1 MRASLQTWINDADM
15 ARHLGQFSV
24 AALPIELAQIGSRLA
39 DYYIS
44 LVGELFDGV
53 HSTNTPSDDW
63 AQLGNAFLQF
73 SKEIPAEQVNALGIS
88 KDEAALFAAAAF
100 YFGDFPASAC
110 LAMRQSTRPTD
121 PQSPWAACYDFL
133 ARPSNLGSQ
142 TAIEVL
148 EHLSSGNLFGLSYNV
163 EASATDAQSAL
174 ADGPDTWVAAALLSR
189 LLARFEVSNI
199 RAVLPEGANA
209 FWTPLINSFIDRKP
223 STWEFF
229 PSQIQAIERG
239 LLGSAE
245 SYSLQMPTGA
255 GKTTLCETLL
265 YWHLKRNPTHV
276 AIMIVP
282 YRSLASELRHSLV
295 RQLNGL
301 GIAARCAYGGTIPSG
316 DEVHG
321 LDHINALIATPES
334 LSGILSADPAFAQR
348 ISLVICDEGHLL
360 DSSGRGI
367 GLELLLARMK
377 ARQVNPIRFV
387 FMSAI
392 IPNIE
397 EINAWLGGGEDTV
410 IRSTYRPAIAE
421 FSVLRSA
428 GSGVGKSVRL
438 DMHPHSQQR
447 QYAIHGFLDRN
458 TFQYVNA
465 RTGRTKTYGFSS
477 TKTLAVATARKVMSM
492 GTTAI
497 FAANKRGDQG
507 AIGLAEELIK
517 QLECPLPL
525 PKPIDHA
532 DIEALRTRVDYL
544 ETEFGAG
551 WIGTRSLSNGAVLH
565 HGDIPQETR
574 EVLEKLLR
582 DRRVQLVIC
591 TSTLAEGVNLP
602 IRSLVLYSVQRR
614 IGRGRPENM
623 LARDIK
629 NLVGRAGRA
638 GANTRGL
645 VICANPDQW
654 GLVLPVATAGPGEPV
669 RGSLRTLIGELEH
682 FLRTHSIA
690 LDNQFLESLP
700 ASHSLIDGVDA
711 TLIELIAEEI
721 GDAEFL
727 RLATDL
733 SDHTF
738 AAHQLPAGSAVTLRT
753 VFELRAQRLIALR
766 TDGKIAW
773 LQDTGAKVRLLDFV
787 EQVLMPSRLDWAS
800 PVGPVSDELVSAILE
815 WAWQNRE
822 LKEDVRAAFRLDDG
836 QNPESVKL
844 RFFEIIRQ
852 WVRGAT
858 FVQIARSTQIDI
870 DDILGIH
877 TRAITYA
884 LQTLVEQGIS
894 LLSRLLLERGIEI
907 NEGVPAFIEHL
918 KFGAPSRVGVLLANA
933 GVRHRKAYVELGN
946 AMQGLAIP
954 IFSTNAKAVV
964 LQSLE
969 AHPEA
974 WRDALGEFV
983 FSNTLTDVG
992 RVG

>member
-1 MRASLQTWINDADM
+1 M
-15 ARHLGQFSV
+15 ARHLGQFSI
-24 AALPIELAQIGSRLA
+24 AEMPIELAQIGSRLE

-44 LVGELFDGV
+44 LVGELFHGV
-53 HSTNTPSDDW
+53 NSPDTPSDDW

-73 SKEIPAEQVNALGIS
+73 SKDMPSEQVGGLGIS
-88 KDEAALFAAAAF
+88 SDEAALFAAAAF

-110 LAMRQSTRPTD
+110 LAMRHSARPPDAQS
-121 PQSPWAACYDFL
+121 SWAACYDFL
-133 ARPSNLGSQ
+133 ARPSNLASQ
-142 TAIEVL
+142 TAIEVQ
-148 EHLSSGNLFGLSYNV
+148 EHLRSGNLIGLSDGIDACVAV
-163 EASATDAQSAL
+163 EQNAL
-174 ADGPDTWVAAALLSR
+174 ANGPDVWVAAALLSR
-189 LLARFEVSNI
+189 LLARFEESNV
-199 RAVLPEGANA
+199 RAVLPQGGTP
-209 FWTPLINSFIDRKP
+209 FWTPLISSFIDRKP

-229 PSQIQAIERG
+229 PSQIQAIEGG
-239 LLGSAE
+239 LLANSE

-265 YWHLKRNPTHV
+265 YWHLKRNPNDV

-282 YRSLASELRHSLV
+282 YRSLASELRSSLV
-295 RQLNGL
+295 RRLNAL

-321 LDHINALIATPES
+321 LDHISALIATPES
-334 LSGILSADPAFAQR
+334 LSGILSADSGFAKR

-377 ARQVNPIRFV
+377 ARLANPIRFV

-397 EINAWLGGGEDTV
+397 EINAWLGGGKNTV

-421 FSVLRSA
+421 FSVLRSSSA
-428 GSGVGKSVRL
+428 GVNKSVRL
-438 DMHPHSQQR
+438 DMHPHSEQR
-447 QYAIHGFLDRN
+447 RYSIHGFLDRSH
-458 TFQYVNA
+458 FQYVNPG
-465 RTGRTKTYGFSS
+465 TGRKKTYTFTS
-477 TKTLAVATARKVMSM
+477 TKTLAVGAARKVMSM

-497 FAANKRGDQG
+497 FAANKRGNQG
-507 AIGLAEELIK
+507 AIGLAKELIK
-517 QLECPLPL
+517 QLAHPLPL
-525 PKPIDHA
+525 PKPIDYA
-532 DIEALRTRVDYL
+532 DLEKLKTRIDYL
-544 ETEFGAG
+544 ETEFGSI
-551 WIGTRSLSNGAVLH
+551 WIGAMALRNGAVLH

-574 EVLEKLLR
+574 EVLEELLR
-582 DRRVQLVIC
+582 ERLIQLVIC

-614 IGRGRPENM
+614 ISSGQSENM

-654 GLVLPVATAGPGEPV
+654 WLVEPVATGGAGEPV
-669 RGSLRTLIGELEH
+669 RGSLRTLIENLET
-682 FLRTHSIA
+682 FLRSQNLA
-690 LDNQFLESLP
+690 LSNEFLEYQSVIHP
-700 ASHSLIDGVDA
+700 LIDGVDA

-738 AAHQLPAGSAVTLRT
+738 AAHQLPAGSAVTLRS
-753 VFELRAQRLIALR
+753 VFELRAQRLLSLR
-766 TDGKIAW
+766 AHGKITW
-773 LQDTGAKVRLLDFV
+773 LKDTGAKVRLLNFV
-787 EQVLMPSRLDWAS
+787 EQVLLPSRANWMD
-800 PVGPVSDELVSAILE
+800 PIDPVSNELLSAILE
-815 WAWQNRE
+815 WAWQDKE
-822 LKEDVRAAFRLDDG
+822 LKDDVRVGFRLDEG
-836 QNPESVKL
+836 QDPEGVKL

-852 WVRGAT
+852 WIHGAT
-858 FVQIARSTQIDI
+858 FMQIAQSTQTDV
-870 DDILGIH
+870 DDILAIH

-894 LLSRLLLERGIEI
+894 LLSRLLLDRGFEMH
-907 NEGVPAFIEHL
+907 EGVTAFIEHL
-918 KFGAPSRVGVLLANA
+918 KFGAPTRIGILLANT

-946 AMQGLAIP
+946 ALLKLTTP
-954 IFSTNAKAVV
+954 IHSANAKTVS
-964 LQSLE
+964 LRSLE
-969 AHPEA
+969 TYPEQ
-974 WRDALGEFV
+974 WRDALGNFV
-983 FSNTLTDVG
+983 FTNTLVDVG

>member
-1 MRASLQTWINDADM
+1 M
-15 ARHLGQFSV
+15 GQLSV
-24 AALPIELAQIGSRLA
+24 AALPIELAQIRSRLT

-44 LVGELFDGV
+44 LVGELFDGI
-53 HSTNTPSDDW
+53 HLTNVSSDDW

-73 SKEIPAEQVNALGIS
+73 SKGTPVEQVEALGIS
-88 KDEAALFAAAAF
+88 RDEAALFAAAAF

-121 PQSPWAACYDFL
+121 PQSPWAVCYDFL

-142 TAIEVL
+142 TAFEVR
-148 EHLSSGNLFGLSYNV
+148 EHLRSGDLVGLGDNV
-163 EASATDAQSAL
+163 KASVTVAHNAL
-174 ADGPDTWVAAALLSR
+174 ADGPDMWVAAALLSR
-189 LLARFEVSNI
+189 LLVRFEESNI
-199 RAVLPEGANA
+199 RAVLPDGANA
-209 FWTPLINSFIDRKP
+209 FWTPLINSFIDRTP

-239 LLGSAE
+239 LLGNAE
-245 SYSLQMPTGA
+245 SYALQMPTGA

-295 RQLNGL
+295 RRLNDL

-334 LSGILSADPAFAQR
+334 LSGILSADPAFSQR

-377 ARQVNPIRFV
+377 ARHVNPIRFV

-397 EINAWLGGGEDTV
+397 EINAWLGGSEDTV

-421 FSVLRSA
+421 FSILRSA
-428 GSGVGKSVRL
+428 GNGLGQSVRL

-447 QYAIHGFLDRN
+447 QYSIHGFLDRN
-458 TFQYVNA
+458 SFQYVNV
-465 RTGRTKTYGFSS
+465 RTGRTNTYGFSS
-477 TKTLAVATARKVMSM
+477 TKTLAVAAARKVLSM

-507 AIGLAEELIK
+507 AVGLAEELIK

-525 PKPIDHA
+525 PKPVDYA
-532 DIEALRTRVDYL
+532 DREVLRTRVDYL
-544 ETEFGAG
+544 ETEFGTDWTGA
-551 WIGTRSLSNGAVLH
+551 RSLSNGAVLH

-574 EVLEKLLR
+574 EVLEELLR
-582 DRRVQLVIC
+582 DRRIQLVIC

-614 IGRGRPENM
+614 IGRGQPENM

-645 VICANPDQW
+645 VICANPGQW
-654 GLVLPVATAGPGEPV
+654 GLVLPVATAGAGEPV
-669 RGSLRTLIGELEH
+669 RGSLLTLIENLES
-682 FLRTHSIA
+682 FLRTHTIA
-690 LDNQFLESLP
+690 LDNQFLEIQT
-700 ASHSLIDGVDA
+700 ASHPLIDGVDA

-727 RLATDL
+727 RLAADL

-738 AAHQLPAGSAVTLRT
+738 AAHQLPAGSAVTLRR

-766 TDGKIAW
+766 ADGKIAW
-773 LQDTGAKVRLLDFV
+773 LQETGAKVRLLEFV
-787 EQVLMPSRLDWAS
+787 EQGLLPRRVDWAS
-800 PVGPVSDELVSAILE
+800 PVDPASDELLSTFLE
-815 WAWQNRE
+815 WAWQDKE
-822 LKEDVRAAFRLDDG
+822 LKSEVHVAFRLDDG
-836 QNPESVKL
+836 QDPESVKL
-844 RFFEIIRQ
+844 KFFEIIRQ

-858 FVQIARSTQIDI
+858 FAEITRSTQMEV

-877 TRAITYA
+877 NRVVAYSM
-884 LQTLVEQGIS
+884 QTLVEQGVS
-894 LLSRLLLERGIEI
+894 LLGRLLLERGIEVS
-907 NEGVPAFIEHL
+907 EGVPAFVEHL
-918 KFGAPSRVGVLLANA
+918 KFGVSSHYGVLLANG
-933 GVRHRKAYVELGN
+933 GVRHRKAYVALGN
-946 AMQGLAIP
+946 AIQALVPPVEPA
-954 IFSTNAKAVV
+954 SAKEVA
-964 LQSLE
+964 LRSLE
-969 AHPEA
+969 NHSDG
-974 WRDALGEFV
+974 WRVALGELV
-983 FSNTLTDVG
+983 YLNTLKDVG
-992 RVG
+992 SVG

>member
-24 AALPIELAQIGSRLA
+24 VALPIELAQIGSRLA

-44 LVGELFDGV
+44 LVGELFDGI
-53 HSTNTPSDDW
+53 HSMNVPSDDW

-73 SKEIPAEQVNALGIS
+73 SKETPAEQVEALGIS
-88 KDEAALFAAAAF
+88 RDEAALFAAAAF

-110 LAMRQSTRPTD
+110 LAMRQSIRPND
-121 PQSPWAACYDFL
+121 PQSPWAVCYDFL
-133 ARPSNLGSQ
+133 ARPSDLGSQ
-142 TAIEVL
+142 TAIEVR
-148 EHLSSGNLFGLSYNV
+148 EHLRSGDLLGLGDNV
-163 EASATDAQSAL
+163 EASATEAQSAL
-174 ADGPDTWVAAALLSR
+174 AEGPDTWVAAALLSR
-189 LLARFEVSNI
+189 LLARFEASNI
-199 RAVLPEGANA
+199 RAVLPDGGSA

-239 LLGSAE
+239 LLGNAE

-295 RQLNGL
+295 RRLNGL

-321 LDHINALIATPES
+321 LDLINALIATPES

-377 ARQVNPIRFV
+377 ARQANPIRFV

-438 DMHPHSQQR
+438 DMHPHAQQR
-447 QYAIHGFLDRN
+447 QYSIHSFLDRN
-458 TFQYVNA
+458 NFQYVNA
-465 RTGRTKTYGFSS
+465 HTGRTKTYGFSS
-477 TKTLAVATARKVMSM
+477 TKTLAVAAARKVLSM

-497 FAANKRGDQG
+497 FAANKRGAQG

-525 PKPIDHA
+525 PKPSDYA
-532 DIEALRTRVDYL
+532 DLEVLRTRVDYL
-544 ETEFGAG
+544 ETEFGTD
-551 WIGTRSLSNGAVLH
+551 WIGARSLSNGAVLH

-574 EVLEKLLR
+574 EVLEELLR
-582 DRRVQLVIC
+582 DRRIQLVIC

-614 IGRGRPENM
+614 IGNGRPENM

-654 GLVLPVATAGPGEPV
+654 WLVLPVATAGAGEPV
-669 RGSLRTLIGELEH
+669 RGSLRTLIENLES
-682 FLRTHSIA
+682 FLRTHTIA
-690 LDNQFLESLP
+690 LDNQFLEIQP
-700 ASHSLIDGVDA
+700 DSHPLIDGVDA

-727 RLATDL
+727 RLAADL

-738 AAHQLPAGSAVTLRT
+738 AAHQLPTGSAVTLRT

-766 TDGKIAW
+766 ADGKISW
-773 LQDTGAKVRLLDFV
+773 FQSTGAKVRLLESV
-787 EQVLMPSRLDWAS
+787 EQGLLPSRADWAS
-800 PVGPVSDELVSAILE
+800 PVDPASDDLLSAILE
-815 WAWQNRE
+815 WAWQDTE
-822 LKEDVRAAFRLDDG
+822 LKSDVRVAFRLDNG
-836 QNPESVKL
+836 QDPEPVKL
-844 RFFEIIRQ
+844 RLFEIIRQ
-852 WVRGAT
+852 WIRGAT
-858 FVQIARSTQIDI
+858 FAEIAQSTQMDV

-877 TRAITYA
+877 TRVVAYS
-884 LQTLVEQGIS
+884 LQTLVEQGVS
-894 LLSRLLLERGIEI
+894 LLARLLLERGIEVS
-907 NEGVPAFIEHL
+907 EGVPAFVEHL
-918 KFGAPSRVGVLLANA
+918 KFGAPSRFAVLLANG
-933 GVRHRKAYVELGN
+933 GVRHRKAYVALGN
-946 AMQGLAIP
+946 AIQALIP
-954 IFSTNAKAVV
+954 PVEPVSAKAVA
-964 LQSLE
+964 LRSLE
-969 AHPEA
+969 NYPEG
-974 WRDALGEFV
+974 WRVALGEFV
-983 FSNTLTDVG
+983 YFNTLKDVDSG
-992 RVG
+992 V

>member
-1 MRASLQTWINDADM
+1 M
-15 ARHLGQFSV
+15 ARHLGQLSI
-24 AALPIELAQIGSRLA
+24 AALPIELAQIGNRLA

-44 LVGELFDGV
+44 LVGELFDGI
-53 HSTNTPSDDW
+53 HSTDTPSDDW

-73 SKEIPAEQVNALGIS
+73 SKETPAEQVEALGIS

-110 LAMRQSTRPTD
+110 LAMRQSARPSD
-121 PQSPWAACYDFL
+121 PQSSWAACYDFL
-133 ARPSNLGSQ
+133 ARPGNLGSQ
-142 TAIEVL
+142 TAIDVQ
-148 EHLSSGNLFGLSYNV
+148 EHLRSGDLVGLSYKV
-163 EASATDAQSAL
+163 EASATVAQNAL
-174 ADGPDTWVAAALLSR
+174 ADGPDVWVAAALLSR
-189 LLARFEVSNI
+189 LLARFEASNI
-199 RAVLPEGANA
+199 RAVLPQGTTA

-229 PSQIQAIERG
+229 PSQIQAIEGG
-239 LLGSAE
+239 LLSNAE

-282 YRSLASELRHSLV
+282 YRSLASELRNSLV

-377 ARQVNPIRFV
+377 ARLANPIRFV

-397 EINAWLGGGEDTV
+397 EINAWLGGDENTV

-421 FSVLRSA
+421 FSVLRS
-428 GSGVGKSVRL
+428 SGTGVNKSVRL
-438 DMHPHSQQR
+438 DMHPHAQQR
-447 QYAIHGFLDRN
+447 QYAIHSFLDRSN
-458 TFQYVNA
+458 FQYVNPQT
-465 RTGRTKTYGFSS
+465 RRTKTYTFTS
-477 TKTLAVATARKVMSM
+477 TKTLAVGAARKVLSM

-497 FAANKRGDQG
+497 FAANKRGNQG

-525 PKPIDHA
+525 PRPVDYA
-532 DIEALRTRVDYL
+532 DLETLRTRIDYL

-551 WIGTRSLSNGAVLH
+551 WIGARSLRNGAVLH

-574 EVLEKLLR
+574 EVLEELLR
-582 DRRVQLVIC
+582 ERSIQLVIC

-614 IGRGRPENM
+614 VGSGRPENM

-654 GLVLPVATAGPGEPV
+654 WLVQPVATAGAGEPV
-669 RGSLRTLIGELEH
+669 RGSLRTLIENLET
-682 FLRTHSIA
+682 FLRSHNLA
-690 LDNQFLESLP
+690 LDNQFLEYQAVIHP
-700 ASHSLIDGVDA
+700 LIDGVDA

-727 RLATDL
+727 RLAADL

-738 AAHQLPAGSAVTLRT
+738 AAHQLPVGSAVTLRT

-766 TDGKIAW
+766 ADGKIAW
-773 LQDTGAKVRLLDFV
+773 LRDTGAKVRLLDFV
-787 EQVLMPSRLDWAS
+787 EQVLLPSRVDWMN
-800 PVGPVSDELVSAILE
+800 PVDPVSDELVSAILE
-815 WAWQNRE
+815 WAWQDRE
-822 LKEDVRAAFRLDDG
+822 LKEDVRVAFRLDDG
-836 QNPESVKL
+836 QDPESVKL
-844 RFFEIIRQ
+844 SFFEIIRQ
-852 WVRGAT
+852 WVHGAT
-858 FVQIARSTQIDI
+858 FAQIAQSTQIDV

-894 LLSRLLLERGIEI
+894 LLSRLLLERGIEV

-918 KFGAPSRVGVLLANA
+918 KFGAPSRIGILLANA

-946 AMQGLAIP
+946 AMRSLTIP
-954 IFSTNAKAVV
+954 IHSANAKAVA

-969 AHPEA
+969 ARSEA
-974 WRDALGEFV
+974 WRGALGEFV

>member
-1 MRASLQTWINDADM
+1 M

-24 AALPIELAQIGSRLA
+24 AALPIELAQIGNRLS

-73 SKEIPAEQVNALGIS
+73 SKEIPTEQVDALGIS

-133 ARPSNLGSQ
+133 ARPSDLGSQ
-142 TAIEVL
+142 TAIEVR
-148 EHLSSGNLFGLSYNV
+148 EHLRSGDLFGLSDNV
-163 EASATDAQSAL
+163 EASATEAQSAL
-174 ADGPDTWVAAALLSR
+174 ADGPETWVAAALLSR
-189 LLARFEVSNI
+189 LLARFEASNI

-239 LLGSAE
+239 LLGNAE

-397 EINAWLGGGEDTV
+397 EINAWLGGGEGTV

-428 GSGVGKSVRL
+428 GSGVSKSVRL
-438 DMHPHSQQR
+438 DMHPHAQQR
-447 QYAIHGFLDRN
+447 QYSIHGFLDRN

-477 TKTLAVATARKVMSM
+477 TKTLAVAAARKVLSM

-574 EVLEKLLR
+574 EVLEELLR

-614 IGRGRPENM
+614 IGSGRPENM

-654 GLVLPVATAGPGEPV
+654 WLVLPVATAGAGEPV
-669 RGSLRTLIGELEH
+669 RGSLLTLIGELEH

-690 LDNQFLESLP
+690 LDNQFLESQP

-738 AAHQLPAGSAVTLRT
+738 AAHQLPAGSAVTLRK

-766 TDGKIAW
+766 ADGKIAW

-800 PVGPVSDELVSAILE
+800 PVDPVSDELVSAILE

-822 LKEDVRAAFRLDDG
+822 LKEDVRATFRLDDG
-836 QNPESVKL
+836 QNPESVKHS
-844 RFFEIIRQ
+844 FFEIIRQ

-858 FVQIARSTQIDI
+858 FVQIAQSTQIDI

-877 TRAITYA
+877 TRAISYA

-907 NEGVPAFIEHL
+907 NEGVPAFVEHL
-918 KFGAPSRVGVLLANA
+918 KFGAPSRIGVLLANA

-946 AMQGLAIP
+946 AMRSLAIP
-954 IFSTNAKAVV
+954 IFSANAKAVA

-969 AHPEA
+969 THSEA
-974 WRDALGEFV
+974 WRGALGEFV

-992 RVG
+992 RAR

>member
-1 MRASLQTWINDADM
+1 M
-15 ARHLGQFSV
+15 AQHLGQFSV
-24 AALPIELAQIGSRLA
+24 AALPIELAQIGNRLA

-44 LVGELFDGV
+44 LVGELFDGI
-53 HSTNTPSDDW
+53 HSTDTPSDDW
-63 AQLGNAFLQF
+63 AQLGNAFFQF
-73 SKEIPAEQVNALGIS
+73 SKETPTEQVEALGIS

-110 LAMRQSTRPTD
+110 LTMRQSARPSD

-133 ARPSNLGSQ
+133 ARPGNLGSE
-142 TAIEVL
+142 TAIEVR
-148 EHLSSGNLFGLSYNV
+148 EHLRSGDMFGLSDNV
-163 EASATDAQSAL
+163 EASATEARNAL

-189 LLARFEVSNI
+189 LLARFEASNI
-199 RAVLPEGANA
+199 RAVLPEGATA

-229 PSQIQAIERG
+229 PSQIQAIEGG
-239 LLGSAE
+239 LLGNAE

-282 YRSLASELRHSLV
+282 YRSLASELRNSLV

-321 LDHINALIATPES
+321 LDHVNALIATPES

-377 ARQVNPIRFV
+377 ARLANPIRFV

-397 EINAWLGGGEDTV
+397 EINAWLGGDENTV

-421 FSVLRSA
+421 FSVLRS
-428 GSGVGKSVRL
+428 SGTGVNKSVRL
-438 DMHPHSQQR
+438 DMHPHAQQR
-447 QYAIHGFLDRN
+447 QYSIHGFLDRSN
-458 TFQYVNA
+458 FQYVNPQT
-465 RTGRTKTYGFSS
+465 RRTKTYTFTS
-477 TKTLAVATARKVMSM
+477 TKTLAVGTARKVLSM

-497 FAANKRGDQG
+497 FAANKRGNQG

-517 QLECPLPL
+517 QLEYPLPL
-525 PKPIDHA
+525 PKPVDYA
-532 DIEALRTRVDYL
+532 DIEALRTHIDYL

-551 WIGTRSLSNGAVLH
+551 WIGARSLRNGAVLH

-574 EVLEKLLR
+574 EVLEELLR
-582 DRRVQLVIC
+582 DRRIQLVIC

-614 IGRGRPENM
+614 IGSGQPENM

-638 GANTRGL
+638 GANTKGL

-654 GLVLPVATAGPGEPV
+654 WLVHPVATAGAGESV
-669 RGSLRTLIGELEH
+669 RGSLRTLIENLET
-682 FLRTHSIA
+682 FLRTHNLA
-690 LDNQFLESLP
+690 LDNQFLEYQAVIHP
-700 ASHSLIDGVDA
+700 LIDGVDA
-711 TLIELIAEEI
+711 TLIELIAEEV

-727 RLATDL
+727 RLAADL

-753 VFELRAQRLIALR
+753 VFELRAQRVIALR
-766 TDGKIAW
+766 AEGKIAW
-773 LQDTGAKVRLLDFV
+773 LRDTGAKVRLLEFV
-787 EQVLMPSRLDWAS
+787 EQVLLPSRADWTN
-800 PVGPVSDELVSAILE
+800 PVDPVSDELLSAILE
-815 WAWQNRE
+815 WAWQDRE
-822 LKEDVRAAFRLDDG
+822 LKADVGVAFRLDDG
-836 QNPESVKL
+836 QDPEGVKP

-852 WVRGAT
+852 WVHGAT
-858 FVQIARSTQIDI
+858 FAEIAQSTQMDV

-877 TRAITYA
+877 TRAITYS

-894 LLSRLLLERGIEI
+894 LLARLLLDRGIVL
-907 NEGVPAFIEHL
+907 NEGVLAFVEHL
-918 KFGAPSRVGVLLANA
+918 KFGAPSSIGILLANG

-946 AMQGLAIP
+946 AMRSLSIP
-954 IFSTNAKAVV
+954 IHSANAKVV
-964 LQSLE
+964 ALRSLD
-969 AHPEA
+969 AHTEA
-974 WRDALGEFV
+974 WRGALGEFV
-983 FSNTLTDVG
+983 FANTRIDVG

>member
-1 MRASLQTWINDADM
+1 M
-15 ARHLGQFSV
+15 ARHLGEFSV
-24 AALPIELAQIGSRLA
+24 AALPIELAQIGNRLA

-44 LVGELFDGV
+44 LVGELFDGI
-53 HSTNTPSDDW
+53 HATNPPSDDW

-73 SKEIPAEQVNALGIS
+73 LKEIPAEQVDALGIS

-110 LAMRQSTRPTD
+110 LAMRQSTRPID

-133 ARPSNLGSQ
+133 ARPHDPRSQ
-142 TAIEVL
+142 TAIEVRG
-148 EHLSSGNLFGLSYNV
+148 HLRNGDLLGLSDNIV
-163 EASATDAQSAL
+163 ASATEAQNAL
-174 ADGPDTWVAAALLSR
+174 ADGPETWVAAALLSR
-189 LLARFEVSNI
+189 LLARFEESNI
-199 RAVLPEGANA
+199 RAVLPEGASA

-239 LLGSAE
+239 LLGSAD

-334 LSGILSADPAFAQR
+334 LSGILSADPTFAKR

-438 DMHPHSQQR
+438 DMHPHAQQR
-447 QYAIHGFLDRN
+447 QYSIHGFLDRN
-458 TFQYVNA
+458 TFQYVNPH
-465 RTGRTKTYGFSS
+465 TGRMKTYGFSS
-477 TKTLAVATARKVMSM
+477 TKTLAVAAARKVLSM

-517 QLECPLPL
+517 QLGCPLPL

-532 DIEALRTRVDYL
+532 DRDALRTRVDYL

-574 EVLEKLLR
+574 EVLEELLR

-614 IGRGRPENM
+614 MGSGRPENM

-638 GANTRGL
+638 GANTKGL

-654 GLVLPVATAGPGEPV
+654 WLVLPVATAGAGESV
-669 RGSLRTLIGELEH
+669 RGSLRTLIEDLES
-682 FLRTHSIA
+682 FLRTHTIA
-690 LDNQFLESLP
+690 LDNQFLEIQP
-700 ASHSLIDGVDA
+700 ASHPLIDGVDA

-721 GDAEFL
+721 GDSEFL
-727 RLATDL
+727 RLAADL
-733 SDHTF
+733 SAHTF
-738 AAHQLPAGSAVTLRT
+738 AAHQLPAGSAVTLRN

-766 TDGKIAW
+766 ADGKIAW

-787 EQVLMPSRLDWAS
+787 EHRLLPSRADWAS
-800 PVGPVSDELVSAILE
+800 PVDPASDDLLSVMLE
-815 WAWQNRE
+815 WAWQDPE
-822 LKEDVRAAFRLDDG
+822 LKSDVRVAFRLDNG
-836 QNPESVKL
+836 QDPETVKL
-844 RFFEIIRQ
+844 KFFEIIRQ
-852 WVRGAT
+852 WIRGAT
-858 FVQIARSTQIDI
+858 FADIAQSTQMDV

-877 TRAITYA
+877 TRAVAYS
-884 LQTLVEQGIS
+884 LQTLVEQGVS
-894 LLSRLLLERGIEI
+894 LLARLLLERGIEVSD
-907 NEGVPAFIEHL
+907 GVPAFVELL
-918 KFGAPSRVGVLLANA
+918 KFGVPSRFGALLANG
-933 GVRHRKAYVELGN
+933 GVRHRKAYVALGN
-946 AMQGLAIP
+946 AIQALSPPVQPG
-954 IFSTNAKAVV
+954 SAKAVA
-964 LQSLE
+964 LRSLE
-969 AHPEA
+969 NHPDG
-974 WRDALGEFV
+974 WSSALGEFV
-983 FSNTLTDVG
+983 YFNTLKDVG
-992 RVG
+992 SVG

>member
-1 MRASLQTWINDADM
+1 M
-15 ARHLGQFSV
+15 ARHLGQFSS
-24 AALPIELAQIGSRLA
+24 ASLPIELAKIPSRLA

-44 LVGELFDGV
+44 LVGELFDGIR
-53 HSTNTPSDDW
+53 STNVASDDW

-73 SKEIPAEQVNALGIS
+73 SRETPAEQVKALGIS
-88 KDEAALFAAAAF
+88 RDEAALFAAAAF

-121 PQSPWAACYDFL
+121 PQSPWAVCYDFL
-133 ARPSNLGSQ
+133 ARPSNMVSQ
-142 TAIEVL
+142 TAIEVR
-148 EHLSSGNLFGLSYNV
+148 EHLRSGDLSGLFDNI
-163 EASATDAQSAL
+163 EASATEAQSAL

-189 LLARFEVSNI
+189 LLAHFKESNI
-199 RAVLPEGANA
+199 RAVLPGGGNA
-209 FWTPLINSFIDRKP
+209 FWTPLINSFIDRTP

-239 LLGSAE
+239 LLSNAE

-255 GKTTLCETLL
+255 GKTTLCESLL

-282 YRSLASELRHSLV
+282 YRSLASELRYSLV
-295 RQLNGL
+295 RRLNGL

-334 LSGILSADPAFAQR
+334 LSGILSADQAFAQR

-377 ARQVNPIRFV
+377 ARHVNPIRFV

-410 IRSTYRPAIAE
+410 IRSNYRPAIAE
-421 FSVLRSA
+421 FAVLRSA
-428 GSGVGKSVRL
+428 GNGVSKSVRL

-447 QYAIHGFLDRN
+447 QYSIHSFLDLN
-458 TFQYVNA
+458 NFQYVNA
-465 RTGRTKTYGFSS
+465 RTGRANTYGFSS
-477 TKTLAVATARKVMSM
+477 TKTLAVAAARKVLSM

-525 PKPIDHA
+525 PKPIDYA
-532 DIEALRTRVDYL
+532 DPDVLRTRVNYL
-544 ETEFGAG
+544 ETEFGAN
-551 WIGTRSLSNGAVLH
+551 WIGVRSLSNGAVLH

-574 EVLEKLLR
+574 EVLEELLR
-582 DRRVQLVIC
+582 DRRIQLVIC

-614 IGRGRPENM
+614 IGRGQPEKM

-654 GLVLPVATAGPGEPV
+654 ELVLPVATAGEGEPV
-669 RGSLRTLIGELEH
+669 RGSLRILIVALEN
-682 FLRTHSIA
+682 FLRTNTIA
-690 LDNQFLESLP
+690 LDNKFLENESACHP
-700 ASHSLIDGVDA
+700 LIDGVDA

-727 RLATDL
+727 RLAVGL
-733 SDHTF
+733 SNHTF
-738 AAHQLPAGSAVTLRT
+738 AAYQLPAGSAVTLRT

-766 TDGKIAW
+766 ADGKIAW
-773 LQDTGAKVRLLDFV
+773 FQDTGAKVRLLESV
-787 EQVLMPSRLDWAS
+787 EQGLLPSRTDWAS
-800 PVGPVSDELVSAILE
+800 PVDPASDELLSAILE
-815 WAWQNRE
+815 WAWQDTE
-822 LKEDVRAAFRLDDG
+822 LRSDVRMAFRLDNG
-836 QNPESVKL
+836 QDPEPVKL
-844 RFFEIIRQ
+844 RLFEIIRK

-858 FVQIARSTQIDI
+858 FSEIAQSTQMDV

-877 TRAITYA
+877 TRVVAYA

-894 LLSRLLLERGIEI
+894 LLDRLLLERGIEVS
-907 NEGVPAFIEHL
+907 EGVPAVVEHL
-918 KFGAPSRVGVLLANA
+918 KFGAPSRFGVLLANG
-933 GVRHRKAYVELGN
+933 GVRHRKAYVALGN
-946 AMQGLAIP
+946 AIQALIP
-954 IFSTNAKAVV
+954 PVEPVNAKAVA
-964 LQSLE
+964 LRSLE
-969 AHPEA
+969 HYPDD
-974 WRDALGEFV
+974 WRVALGEFV
-983 FSNTLTDVG
+983 YSNTLKDVSS
-992 RVG
+992 VGQVD